1 LLVDRV
7 TPWRRVHVVPCRYAV
22 AGNPREREIIRLP
35 HLRGRGITTAATATT
50 ESTAAVVAADVSKTR
65 QSITLPATGPNLQL
79 RSEVARGTALLALTG
94 LTASVAA
101 LPVAT
106 VAATATAAA
115 EPPLT
120 ALLLAHHAAR
130 GGMGPLLLDVGS
142 RDNLGG
148 QVKPL
153 PEVVETLGGEGVV
166 VVLPRE
172 LGLDVAAR
180 GQGLASLDD
189 EQVANAGLVG
199 RLIAAE
205 VYELASA
212 ATRGRVLSRTR

>member
-1 LLVDRV
+1 MR
-7 TPWRRVHVVPCRYAV
+7 
-22 AGNPREREIIRLP
+22 
-35 HLRGRGITTAATATT
+35 
-50 ESTAAVVAADVSKTR
+50 
-65 QSITLPATGPNLQL
+65 
-79 RSEVARGTALLALTG
+79 
-94 LTASVAA
+94 
-101 LPVAT
+101 
-106 VAATATAAA
+106 
-115 EPPLT
+115 
-120 ALLLAHHAAR
+120 
-130 GGMGPLLLDVGS
+130 PLLLDVGS

>member
-1 LLVDRV
+1 
-7 TPWRRVHVVPCRYAV
+7 
-22 AGNPREREIIRLP
+22 
-35 HLRGRGITTAATATT
+35 
-50 ESTAAVVAADVSKTR
+50 
-65 QSITLPATGPNLQL
+65 
-79 RSEVARGTALLALTG
+79 
-94 LTASVAA
+94 
-101 LPVAT
+101 
-106 VAATATAAA
+106 
-115 EPPLT
+115 
-120 ALLLAHHAAR
+120 
-130 GGMGPLLLDVGS
+130 MGPLLLDVGS

-172 LGLDVAAR
+172 LRLDVAAR

-189 EQVANAGLVG
+189 EQVADAGLVG

-212 ATRGRVLSRTR
+212 ATRGRVLTMTRWAFSGDLACRVIVAETQPCRSKKTRSDVVFLMNEIRWTYSFAATITPSRKRYCLEC

>member
-1 LLVDRV
+1 MSANHPKASLSIK
-7 TPWRRVHVVPCRYAV
+7 TA
-22 AGNPREREIIRLP
+22 
-35 HLRGRGITTAATATT
+35 RGFD
-50 ESTAAVVAADVSKTR
+50 S
-65 QSITLPATGPNLQL
+65 QL
-79 RSEVARGTALLALTG
+79 RSKVARGTALLALTS
-94 LTASVAA
+94 LTASVAT

-106 VAATATAAA
+106 VATATAA
-115 EPPLT
+115 EPPLAT
-120 ALLLAHHAAR
+120 LLAHHAAR

-180 GQGLASLDD
+180 GQGLAGLDD
-189 EQVANAGLVG
+189 VEVANAGLVG

-205 VYELASA
+205 VHELVSS
-212 ATRGRVLSRTR
+212 GL